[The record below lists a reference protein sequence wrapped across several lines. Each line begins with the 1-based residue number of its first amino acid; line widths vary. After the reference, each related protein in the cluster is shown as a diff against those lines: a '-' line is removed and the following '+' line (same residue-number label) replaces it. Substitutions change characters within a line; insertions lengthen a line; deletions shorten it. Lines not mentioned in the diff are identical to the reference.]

1 MKSDDDCALSV
12 GERNITPV
20 LVFQCPHR
28 FGGTDVGNL
37 VFARKNGIS
46 LLPCCKG
53 LTVHK
58 LSMETIPNPRY
69 QADDSNP
76 LQKLYY

>member
-1 MKSDDDCALSV
+1 MKSDDECALSV
-12 GERNITPV
+12 RQRNITPV
-20 LVFQCPHR
+20 LVSQFPHR

-46 LLPCCKG
+46 LFPCCKR

-58 LSMETIPNPRY
+58 LSMETRY
-69 QADDSNP
+69 QAEASNP
-76 LQKLYY
+76 FQEL